1 MRIEDVPWI
10 EAKSKMEV
18 DTLIE
23 AASLIKAA
31 SWFMAAYWG
40 LLRNGGW
47 VTYCLHHNLSLHHI
61 LRLLQ
66 LNVSHLHSYMTTSL
80 LIILNLWQHACSVPK
95 YLRISPKHA
104 YAEFFQQGTPH
115 YLREVPH
122 NSAKGIKIIG
132 TSANKGED
140 ELKTM
145 ADLTWNLSIRRTILS
160 FFKALRIYSALGWIL
175 TPHLLRKTD
184 IPPAGTNWVHCAWI
198 PINFVPHSCPVGSS
212 GTPVVPATI
221 FMSVLGYFHQWK

>member
-1 MRIEDVPWI
+1 
-10 EAKSKMEV
+10 MEV

-23 AASLIKAA
+23 AASQIEATSLIEAA
-31 SWFMAAYWG
+31 PWFMAAYWG
-40 LLRNGGW
+40 LLRLRNGGW

-80 LIILNLWQHACSVPK
+80 LIILNLWQHACSIPK
-95 YLRISPKHA
+95 YLRISRKHA

-145 ADLTWNLSIRRTILS
+145 ADLASQRVVL
-160 FFKALRIYSALGWIL
+160 LGPKHNQGVSVVSDLWITMKPVNQANHFIIFQS
-175 TPHLLRKTD
+175 TPHLLRIGMNSHT
-184 IPPAGTNWVHCAWI
+184 A
-198 PINFVPHSCPVGSS
+198 F
-212 GTPVVPATI
+212 TPQNRYSPC
-221 FMSVLGYFHQWK
+221 GN